1 MGFVKTAGVGLGV
14 LFVIGACFGGDGED
28 TAPDKDAPSV
38 TGSQAEAAT
47 DDPTEESDQD
57 VWRLNHEDREKRI
70 QKQLARRI
78 PAYALPI
85 DTTNEALATCDDIAS
100 GKPLAKRLKN
110 AGVRWSANPDQ
121 AVVVLSVV
129 ADHVCPDIAKV
140 HVEQVA
146 AKRKADAAAVRRAA
160 AAAAKKAER
169 ERRAAERRELLAQQ
183 QAQQQAQSLYYA
195 NCSAVEA
202 AGAAPIYA
210 GDPGYSRDL
219 DRDGDGVACEQ

>member
-1 MGFVKTAGVGLGV
+1 
-14 LFVIGACFGGDGED
+14 
-28 TAPDKDAPSV
+28 
-38 TGSQAEAAT
+38 
-47 DDPTEESDQD
+47 
-57 VWRLNHEDREKRI
+57 
-70 QKQLARRI
+70 
-78 PAYALPI
+78 
-85 DTTNEALATCDDIAS
+85 
-100 GKPLAKRLKN
+100 LAKRLKN

-146 AKRKADAAAVRRAA
+146 AKRKADAAAARRAA

-183 QAQQQAQSLYYA
+183 QVQSVYYA
-195 NCSAVEA
+195 NCSEVEA